1 MRQKVYYKMRHL
13 FHYKM
18 QQFYHKMRCFLQ
30 NALIHADIFANFIFQ
45 HLTYQLNKA
54 GVTPVF
60 EKGNKNYK
68 TNYRLV
74 STLPSLSKI
83 YERLI
88 YNQINQTLIKI
99 PYDYVCMVFAKNIAL
114 RML

>member
-1 MRQKVYYKMRHL
+1 
-13 FHYKM
+13 
-18 QQFYHKMRCFLQ
+18 MRCLLQ

-88 YNQINQTLIKI
+88 YNQINQTLIKM
-99 PYDYVCMVFAKNIAL
+99 PYDYVSMVFAKNIAL

>member
-68 TNYRLV
+68 TNYRPYPRFQKFMSVLFI
-74 STLPSLSKI
+74 T
-83 YERLI
+83 RL
-88 YNQINQTLIKI
+88 TKL
-99 PYDYVCMVFAKNIAL
+99 
-114 RML
+114 